1 MAAIGRRS
9 YSYGFGE
16 AAMLRARIAALLG
29 RKDEAV
35 QLIRLA
41 FSQGARRERL
51 DHVMDFDGLRGYPPF
66 EDLVRGPE

>member
-41 FSQGARRERL
+41 FSQGARRER
-51 DHVMDFDGLRGYPPF
+51 
-66 EDLVRGPE
+66 